1 MSDGNAIKKLLARI
15 YPLGSAACRRL
26 FVCLFFFFSFFYFG
40 HNKSID
46 IKTATCLRVS
56 TCVHGR
62 AATLHRNLDVL
73 SVRYVCVRREE
84 RNNIIFVN
92 FAAINVET
100 LLQYRFIYFVVK

>member
-1 MSDGNAIKKLLARI
+1 METQLKNYWLVYIH
-15 YPLGSAACRRL
+15 SAVRPVGGCL
-26 FVCLFFFFSFFYFG
+26 FVCLFFFSFFYFG

-56 TCVHGR
+56 TCIHGR